1 MMRNFTKLMLTAI
14 LLVAG
19 VGGVKAEVKTNWTP
33 STAYGATWTAG
44 ANTMS
49 WEKNDNN
56 WYILYTGFTPAVQN
70 NSTEINLLEKYTK
83 IHVNITSI
91 TGANNLQLKIKSTGY
106 DEKSIDLAVGETD
119 IVFADYSDV
128 DFSKIKEITLWG
140 TLSGDNENGSA
151 VITEMYLYT
160 DKWVI
165 QNQEQTVTVYALGT
179 ALDLSDVVS
188 ENTLVSI
195 ASTDGDI
202 LYGAYDIATGS
213 TGNQIHRTSLN
224 DAMGYVN
231 AAESGKSTY
240 RYKITVAT
248 DDGLVLPAGVSTLYC
263 IQACNNEGNLYR
275 GPYGQNGFLCDIGWC
290 TSVNKGDK
298 NGENAEGGYF
308 AFIPVDGKDNTYKI
322 SSYRKD
328 GTLETENYQ
337 SKSEW
342 ILNVISQ
349 SSEQQNVDV
358 WVENPTVTFNDYGLV
373 TVGYESMTA
382 TGGLSYNSV
391 TGVLTSDGAGTA
403 GTLTLELAEAV
414 NLEDLN
420 TFDVKRSGD
429 DAIVDRIKF
438 YDSEGTQI
446 NSWSVSKWYNS
457 GLDYNATNAFKTHNP
472 VKKLVWELDAE
483 NNTTSK
489 TLTITRIEWQK
500 KTISAMKGT
509 DITTLHYN
517 VWTNDGDNDP
527 GAIVNNS
534 TPDNNF
540 CKLTD
545 DVIYGKQNIGDSK
558 NYVDLTNYKKLIVRG
573 YGTIRL
579 FYNWAQSP
587 ESKPIDATSFVNG
600 TTTVKTME
608 LDIPTFMTTN
618 GCTHF
623 HLIGVKGSGSCF
635 VESISVTDGT
645 EVYDY
650 AISGEGG
657 MKLASAVEALA
668 DEDATAIDARGLA
681 VSDSRLKETL
691 TPANP
696 NCLIVA
702 NADQLSNTSNV
713 IVSNACAQLALTDGY
728 PFKAPADFTAT
739 AAPTYDRTFTAKTTT
754 VCLPFALT
762 ATEASSLGTFYKL
775 STFDGTYLHFT
786 EVAAPEANK
795 AYLVVPTATA
805 LTLSQTSK
813 SIAATPA
820 DLGASITSVDFI
832 GTLAATT
839 IPASDETYSYFAYNN
854 GDLVKVTTQAATLP
868 AFRGYFKVSTNAIS
882 KARRLG
888 VSFDNN
894 ATGITN
900 VKKANGKAVY
910 FDLQG
915 RRVSKPNKGLYVVN
929 GKKVV
934 F

>member
-1 MMRNFTKLMLTAI
+1 
-14 LLVAG
+14 
-19 VGGVKAEVKTNWTP
+19 
-33 STAYGATWTAG
+33 
-44 ANTMS
+44 MS

-119 IVFADYSDV
+119 IVFANYSDV

-188 ENTLVSI
+188 KNSMVSI

-202 LYGAYDIATGS
+202 LYGAYDITTGS
-213 TGNQIHRTSLN
+213 TGNQIGIDALAA
-224 DAMGYVN
+224 AMGYVN
-231 AAESGKSTY
+231 AAASGKATY
-240 RYKITVAT
+240 RYKITIAT
-248 DDGLVLPAGVSTLYC
+248 DDGLVLPSGITTLYC
-263 IQACNNEGNLYR
+263 IQACDGDGNLYR
-275 GPYGQNGFLCDIGWC
+275 GPYLQNGFLCDIGWC
-290 TSVNKGDK
+290 TSINKGDK
-298 NGENAEGGYF
+298 NGNNAEGGYF

-328 GTLETENYQ
+328 GTLETENYR

-349 SSEQQNVDV
+349 SSEQQNVDA
-358 WVENPTVTFNDYGLV
+358 WVANPTVTFNDYGLA

-472 VKKLVWELDAE
+472 VKKLVWELDAA
-483 NNTTSK
+483 NNTSSK
-489 TLTITRIEWQK
+489 TLTITSIEWQK
-500 KTISAMKGT
+500 KTISAMKGR
-509 DITTLHYN
+509 DITTLAYN
-517 VWTNDGDNDP
+517 VWTYDGDNDP
-527 GAIVNNS
+527 GAIENNS

-540 CKLTD
+540 CKLTS

-600 TTTVKTME
+600 TTTVETME
-608 LDIPTFMTTN
+608 LDIPTFMKTN

-650 AISGEGG
+650 AISGKGG

-668 DEDATAIDARGLA
+668 DEDATAIDASGLA

-702 NADQLSNTSNV
+702 NADQLSNTNNV
-713 IVSNACAQLALTDGY
+713 IVSGNCAQLALTDGY
-728 PFKAPADFTAT
+728 PFKAPVNFTAGS
-739 AAPTYDRTFTAKTTT
+739 ASYTTT
-754 VCLPFALT
+754 INADAQAGTLCLPFKATIPEKGVTAYTLAYANGDKAT
-762 ATEASSLGTFYKL
+762 AT
-775 STFDGTYLHFT
+775 
-786 EVAAPEANK
+786 
-795 AYLVVPTATA
+795 LVE
-805 LTLSQTSK
+805 
-813 SIAATPA
+813 
-820 DLGASITSVDFI
+820 
-832 GTLAATT
+832 TT
-839 IPASDETYSYFAYNN
+839 IPANTPVLLNGSGSQTFTGSSVAITAGAAKTSEAMTGVYESTTVPQNSFVLQKQGDNVGFYKVASNDITISPFRAYLTASTLSRSLKIVFAGET
-854 GDLVKVTTQAATLP
+854 
-868 AFRGYFKVSTNAIS
+868 
-882 KARRLG
+882 
-888 VSFDNN
+888 
-894 ATGITN
+894 TGISDATRLKDKGQMKN
-900 VKKANGKAVY
+900 DI

-915 RRVSKPNKGLYVVN
+915 RRVKTFKKGLYIVN
-929 GKKVV
+929 GKKVIK
-934 F
+934 